1 GSIPEAVGKLVAEN
15 SSLKKNIEKLEAKA
29 ASDALRDLV
38 DNASIINNIKLVSG
52 RIETGSVDAMK
63 NMAYQIRTASDNTIL
78 VIGTEIE
85 GKANLLVMVSDRLV
99 KEKNINASAII
110 REIAREING
119 GGGGQPFLATAGG
132 RNPEGIE
139 KAIQKA
145 AELIKQY

>member
-1 GSIPEAVGKLVAEN
+1 
-15 SSLKKNIEKLEAKA
+15 
-29 ASDALRDLV
+29 
-38 DNASIINNIKLVSG
+38 
-52 RIETGSVDAMK
+52 
-63 NMAYQIRTASDNTIL
+63 MAYQIRTASDNTIL